1 MTFYRTAVWICIAII
16 VFTLAINVVNSMEA
30 FPTDYE
36 GGTTGITSENALEQ
50 ISGLEGGM
58 EGIWAL
64 GVGLGAIGVVA
75 LVFVSKQIS
84 PIGIYI
90 FSTVFWTSWLRMF
103 AVLNIGEYIP
113 AELLLLFTVGVLFI
127 FIAAVI
133 GMLTGSG

>member
-16 VFTLAINVVNSMEA
+16 IFTLAINVVNSMEA

-36 GGTTGITSENALEQ
+36 GGATGVTSDNALEQ

-58 EGIWAL
+58 ASIWAL
-64 GVGLGAIGVVA
+64 GVGLGAVGAVA
-75 LVFVSKQIS
+75 LVFISKQIS

-90 FSTVFWTSWLRMF
+90 FSAVFWTSWIRMLS
-103 AVLNIGEYIP
+103 VLNLGEYIP

-127 FIAAVI
+127 FIAAVV